1 MLLPP
6 SCPVCGR
13 PGPAP
18 CPSCRAGIVSA
29 PVTSMPPGVDSAA
42 AFLAFVG
49 PGREVVARLKY
60 RNARSSLRWLAE
72 GMAALVDPDSVDGVT
87 WVPTTG
93 ARRRRRGYDQARL
106 LARAVAR
113 RLGIPCRALLT
124 RRPGP
129 AQTGRSRAARLG
141 GPRLAALP
149 WRRPPA
155 RVLVVDDVI
164 TTGATVSAAARVLRS
179 AGSREVHAL
188 AAARRP

>member
-6 SCPVCGR
+6 SCPVCGTL
-13 PGPAP
+13 GPAP
-18 CPSCRAGIVSA
+18 CPSCRAGVVSA
-29 PVTSMPPGVDSAA
+29 GVTSRPPDVDSAA

-49 PGREVVARLKY
+49 TGREVVARLKY

-72 GMAALVDPDSVDGVT
+72 GMAALVDPGAIDVVT

-93 ARRRRRGYDQARL
+93 ARRRQRGYDQARL
-106 LARAVAR
+106 LAVAVAR
-113 RLGIPCRALLT
+113 RLGIPCRALLR

-141 GPRLAALP
+141 GPSLTTLP

-164 TTGATVSAAARVLRS
+164 TTGATVSAAARALRS